1 MTQEK
6 QKKMGNLMNGCLK
19 YKPSIETIEIFGGIV
34 ILLLTAISVT
44 ISLKSLKI
52 SIK

>member
-6 QKKMGNLMNGCLK
+6 QEKNGKFNEWCLK
-19 YKPSIETIEIFGGIV
+19 YKPSIETIGIFGGIV